1 MIATVTY
8 PINGD
13 SILLGRKM
21 NKVGAGMLNGFGG
34 KPEEGDISILHTAAR
49 ELYEE
54 TGYGVAVHLL
64 DLKVF
69 ARIKFYFHN
78 SEEPEWEVVF
88 FLAPTFKGEAKE
100 TKEMSDPTW
109 YKIADLEALYA
120 DMLPAD
126 KEILTRILRGEKFV
140 GHVRF
145 SEDKKSCSELEFN
158 SVNDES
164 QILI

>member
-8 PINGD
+8 PIKED

-34 KPEEGDISILHTAAR
+34 KPEEGDISLLHTASR

-54 TGYGVAVHLL
+54 TGFGIAVHPL
-64 DLKVF
+64 DLKVY
-69 ARIKFYFHN
+69 ARIKFYFYN
-78 SEEPEWEVVF
+78 SENPEWEVVF
-88 FLAPTFKGEAKE
+88 FLAPKFTGEAKS
-100 TKEMSDPTW
+100 TTEMSDPTW
-109 YKIADLEALYA
+109 YKISELETLY
-120 DMLPAD
+120 DEMLPAD
-126 KEILTRILRGEKFV
+126 KKILTRIIRGEKFV

-145 SEDKKSCSELEFN
+145 SEDKKSCTELEFN
-158 SVNDES
+158 SVNNES